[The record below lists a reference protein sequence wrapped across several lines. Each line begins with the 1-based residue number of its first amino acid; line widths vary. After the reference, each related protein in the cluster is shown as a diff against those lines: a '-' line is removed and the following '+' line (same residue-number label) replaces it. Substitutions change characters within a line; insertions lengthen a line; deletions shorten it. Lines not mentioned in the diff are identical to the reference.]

1 MVNKL
6 NHSLIEDYLNKLN
19 KKLQLLPKRER
30 EHQISE
36 IKDHIYNT
44 IQEKTKAGMNINQ
57 AAKDTLQ
64 EFLSPEELAKAIINE
79 EEENKLLVNKGET
92 LFNYG
97 IMLTVGSLGGLSIPI
112 LRGELNLGIILPFV
126 MSLIVGIVLLNSK
139 TIQGNENQLQN
150 IKWISRIVIGLL
162 GVPLTFFSIRIIKD
176 NAINYAS
183 LSYLLVIIIVSLG
196 IYLLLRK
203 LFYNKQLNF
212 RRMKLAN
219 KP

>member
-1 MVNKL
+1 MVNEL

-30 EHQISE
+30 EHQVSE
-36 IKDHIYNT
+36 IRDHIYHT

-64 EFLSPEELAKAIINE
+64 EFLSPEELAKAIIN

-126 MSLIVGIVLLNSK
+126 MSLIVGIILLNSK
-139 TIQGNENQLQN
+139 TIQWNENQLQN
-150 IKWISRIVIGLL
+150 IKWISRIVIGFL

-183 LSYLLVIIIVSLG
+183 LSYLLVIIIVGLG

-203 LFYNKQLNF
+203 LFYNKQLN
-212 RRMKLAN
+212 N
-219 KP
+219 Y